1 MWCGAITDRESSAK
15 LHALYHIIWI
25 LLKSDNTI
33 QIANTNIRVS
43 ELDGQGRLWGSTYC
57 QGQII
62 HCAGCTLR
70 GGPRRHAVL
79 TLERAKRVG
88 KLKCNDDG
96 DD

>member
-43 ELDGQGRLWGSTYC
+43 ELDGQGRL
-57 QGQII
+57 
-62 HCAGCTLR
+62 
-70 GGPRRHAVL
+70 
-79 TLERAKRVG
+79 
-88 KLKCNDDG
+88 
-96 DD
+96 